1 MPNDV
6 KIVSNLNAQAVFANS
21 LFYKKGNYDDV
32 TSPRVE
38 PAKFANYTIYKHD
51 GRPYF
56 EIAHD
61 RNTFDVS
68 VQVMEV
74 LSDGSLEVVYTGIEY
89 TPNSVKLLFDT
100 YALGSDY
107 KVILGFK

>member
-1 MPNDV
+1 MSNEV
-6 KIVSNLNAQAVFANS
+6 KIVSNINAKCIFADN

-32 TSPRVE
+32 TSPRVQ
-38 PAKFANYTIYKHD
+38 PAKFRHYTIYKHD

-56 EIAHD
+56 EISHN
-61 RNTFDVS
+61 RNTYDVS

-74 LSDGSLEVVYTGIEY
+74 LSDGSLEVVYTGVEY
-89 TPNSVKLLFDT
+89 ALNSVKLLFDT